1 MKKVLQQPSEKI
13 ERLLQHKRYL
23 DYLSKRLLSYLPD
36 EFAAKLSVLGL
47 TDSKTNRKGG
57 KQVLLVS
64 VSSAAWASKLRFY
77 LPSLKRSLCAEAQF
91 SHIQAIRIK
100 VSSNQTNHN
109 CEHAKKA
116 NNLVYSNT
124 SAKIVASSAQHIT
137 DEELKSSLLRLS
149 QHISE
154 AQS

>member
-36 EFAAKLSVLGL
+36 EFAEKLSVLGL
-47 TDSKTNRKGG
+47 TDSKTNRKVG

-64 VSSAAWASKLRFY
+64 VNSAAWASKLRFY

-100 VSSNQTNHN
+100 VRSNQTNHN
-109 CEHAKKA
+109 HEPAKKT
-116 NNLVYSNT
+116 NNLVYSNA
-124 SAKIVASSAQHIT
+124 SAKIVASSAQHII

-149 QHISE
+149 QHISK